1 MPSRTRKAMSSVV
14 GWSPI
19 FDIEKIPVN
28 AKDIYK
34 ITFDHQGYATDVF
47 IDDSGEVLGDP
58 AVK

>member
-1 MPSRTRKAMSSVV
+1 MSSVV